1 MILDRSDSDF
11 NIVLMRSPYV
21 FGIFTVHFSRFLAEI
36 RDFDRFEF
44 WRTGVPVDNRRFGP
58 IFVAK
63 SAPKGSCR
71 KPLFCSLFAPK
82 LSHFGSKM
90 VDFRCIFMFWRI
102 FVFFGVENNL
112 NLN

>member
-1 MILDRSDSDF
+1 MTFCCAEKAFKL
-11 NIVLMRSPYV
+11 LAQ
-21 FGIFTVHFSRFLAEI
+21 FGA
-36 RDFDRFEF
+36 F
-44 WRTGVPVDNRRFGP
+44 WRNFDFVENRKFCP

-82 LSHFGSKM
+82 ASHFYSKM
-90 VDFRCIFMFWRI
+90 VGSRCIFMFWRN
-102 FVFFGVENNL
+102 FDFFGVENNL